1 MSRASAYA
9 VSLGTAVLL
18 MLFVIMP
25 LGAVLI
31 ESVRLR
37 GPLTPREMRTA
48 VLAALERLEPE
59 PRRTLL
65 ARWGDEVTP
74 AQRMEAT
81 AATLEAMNLR
91 VLWDRKAPFDQ
102 QIAAAEAAVTGLT
115 ENQRAAFTAE
125 FPVQVA
131 VLHKRIALAFRV
143 RDRLS
148 PAEFDTLRSG
158 TRSGFGLTHYREFL
172 GDPRLRRAGLHSL
185 FVATTASLISMV
197 LAYALAFAVNRRGTR
212 VPSLVRFT
220 VLTPLVSP
228 PIIMALAGILLFG
241 RQGLITRGLLQERL
255 GLIDADVTNL
265 YGVSGVIVAMVLS
278 FLPHAFII
286 LDDVLARHDG
296 RVEEAAASQG
306 ATAWQIFWRVTL
318 PLTRPGV
325 IRAALVVFILSM
337 TDFGN
342 PLVIGRGYSVL
353 AGVVY
358 DEIIGYQNSS
368 LAAALCVWLILP
380 TLTAYFL
387 FERSERRKRFATG
400 AATGGPPELPLSA
413 MARLGL
419 GTAAAAVCATIVL
432 FYGVIVLGSFT
443 RVWGVDFTP
452 TLEHYRWQGAEA
464 YSGVGA
470 AQRLPLIWSSV
481 KIAGMAAL
489 AGGIFSVMIA
499 YLVERVRPT
508 GRNVLGFIALLPGVV
523 PGVIFGVGYLVA
535 FNNPLGIRELA
546 LTGTAAILVL
556 NILFANIF
564 VGVLAGRATLQ
575 RLDPAVDEA
584 AEILGA
590 TLGQK
595 FFLVTVPMIR
605 HVLVLATL
613 YIFVHGLVTLSAV
626 IFLVSPDHNLAS
638 VGIFLNAD
646 TGRYGLAAS
655 MSVAILVIV
664 TAVMGLIWLA
674 ERHGPAWARV
684 RLAGG

>member
-400 AATGGPPELPLSA
+400 AATGGPPELPPGDGRGGRMRHHRPVLRRHRA
-413 MARLGL
+413 GFFHARLGGGL
-419 GTAAAAVCATIVL
+419 HADPGALPVAGGRGLQRRRGGPATSAHLEQRQDRRDGRAGGGHLQRHDRLPGRAGSPDRTECPGLHRPAARGRARGHL
-432 FYGVIVLGSFT
+432 RR
-443 RVWGVDFTP
+443 RVPGCLQQP
-452 TLEHYRWQGAEA
+452 AGHQGAGPHRHGGHPGA
-464 YSGVGA
+464 QHPVRQHLRGRPGRAGDPPAAGPRSGRGG
-470 AQRLPLIWSSV
+470 RDPRRH
-481 KIAGMAAL
+481 AGPE
-489 AGGIFSVMIA
+489 V
-499 YLVERVRPT
+499 
-508 GRNVLGFIALLPGVV
+508 LPGHRADDPAC
-523 PGVIFGVGYLVA
+523 PGPGDPLHLRARPGD
-535 FNNPLGIRELA
+535 PLGRHLSGQPRPQPGLRGHLPQRRHRPLRARRVDECRHPRHRDGGDGA
-546 LTGTAAILVL
+546 D
-556 NILFANIF
+556 
-564 VGVLAGRATLQ
+564 LAGRAA
-575 RLDPAVDEA
+575 RAG
-584 AEILGA
+584 LG
-590 TLGQK
+590 
-595 FFLVTVPMIR
+595 
-605 HVLVLATL
+605 
-613 YIFVHGLVTLSAV
+613 
-626 IFLVSPDHNLAS
+626 
-638 VGIFLNAD
+638 
-646 TGRYGLAAS
+646 
-655 MSVAILVIV
+655 
-664 TAVMGLIWLA
+664 
-674 ERHGPAWARV
+674 
-684 RLAGG
+684 